1 MGTIRI
7 VSGSGHGPTPTAAYD
22 AALAAAG
29 VHNYNLVTLSSVV
42 PGDATIER
50 VGTAPDLG
58 PAGQG
63 LYVVQAAETAEEGEA
78 AAAIGW
84 TREPD
89 GPGIFYEVSGSN
101 EQTVREDVRA
111 GLAAGRDLRD
121 WDFGEDQ
128 VALETASADGADE
141 AYATAVVL
149 AVYGRSHS
157 LIES

>member
-7 VSGSGHGPTPTAAYD
+7 VTGTGHGPTPTAAYD
-22 AALAAAG
+22 AALAEAG
-29 VHNYNLVTLSSVV
+29 VHNYNLVRLSSVI
-42 PGDATIER
+42 PADATIER

-58 PAGQG
+58 PVGNGQ
-63 LYVVQAAETAEEGEA
+63 YVVQAAETTDEGEA

-101 EQTVREDVRA
+101 EDRVREDVRT
-111 GLAAGRDLRD
+111 GLAAGRDLRE
-121 WDFGEDQ
+121 WAFGDDHVEIT
-128 VALETASADGADE
+128 TAHADDDYVCAI
-141 AYATAVVL
+141 VL

-157 LIES
+157 LIEA

>member
-7 VSGSGHGPTPTAAYD
+7 VTGTGHGPTPTAAYD

-29 VHNYNLVTLSSVV
+29 VHNYNLVTLSSVI
-42 PGDATIER
+42 PADATIER
-50 VGTAPDLG
+50 VGTVPDLG

-63 LYVVQAAETAEEGEA
+63 LYVVQAAATADEGDA

-101 EQTVREDVRA
+101 ERDVREDVEA
-111 GLAAGRDLRD
+111 GLAAGRDLRE
-121 WDFGEDQ
+121 WAFGDEH
-128 VALETASADGADE
+128 VAIETANAVDEYASAI
-141 AYATAVVL
+141 VL
-149 AVYGRSHS
+149 AVYGDSHA
-157 LIES
+157 LIEP